1 MKVIII
7 GAGGVGYVAAE
18 TLSELHDVMVIE
30 NDPDVAELVKNRLNV
45 SVLNEDG
52 TNPRI
57 IQQALENHKAEV
69 IITTMKR
76 DDSNLFVCLLAKRLK
91 PTIVTVASV
100 TNPDYIIPTSTSE
113 YPGVDIIISPE
124 LITAEMMYR
133 LCTLENALAYE
144 NISNFNMAVAIFE
157 INQYS
162 NFIGEIVMNTYSL
175 GDCSVFALYR
185 NNELYFQVDTMEIHV
200 GDRLCVIGSHEALQK
215 YNEAMWV
222 ETTSR
227 DIVILGGTIVGM
239 RLASL
244 LAQDQRKRYVRLIE
258 KNDAHCREMSR
269 LLTGVVIVNGDFT
282 EPDLQSSENIFRSD
296 VLVSVTN
303 QDDTNLLMC
312 MSAQKYSTNKI
323 VSRYLK
329 KEYKDIFMFTG
340 LATIIGFNGIV
351 ANEVSK
357 CVMSESKVL
366 LRMRNHEELFFVHE
380 VTQQSKLFDRYYG
393 DLVVPEGIRIVSIYR
408 QGQPIYPAMDTKFA
422 EGDRVIVFTNMINSK
437 GLSKVFGRNAVSES

>member
-30 NDPDVAELVKNRLNV
+30 IDSDIAELVKNRLNV

-57 IQQALENHKAEV
+57 IQQALETHKADV

-91 PTIVTVASV
+91 PNIVTVASV
-100 TNPDYIIPTSTSE
+100 TNPDYIIPTSTQE
-113 YPGVDIIISPE
+113 YPGIDIIISPE

-144 NISNFNMAVAIFE
+144 NISSFNMAVAIFE
-157 INQYS
+157 VNQYS

-175 GDCSVFALYR
+175 GDCSVIALYR
-185 NNELYFQVDTMEIHV
+185 NNELFFQVDTMEIHV
-200 GDRLCVIGSHEALQK
+200 GDRLCVIGSHEALQR

-239 RLASL
+239 HLATL
-244 LAQDQRKRYVRLIE
+244 LAKDDKKRYVRLIE

-312 MSAQKYSTNKI
+312 MSAQKYDTNKI
-323 VSRYLK
+323 ISRYLK

-351 ANEVSK
+351 SNEVSK
-357 CVMSESKVL
+357 CVMSESRVL
-366 LRMRNHEELFFVHE
+366 LRMRNHDELFFVHE
-380 VTQQSKLFDRYYG
+380 VTEHSKLYDKYYG
-393 DLVVPEGIRIVSIYR
+393 DLVIPEGIRIASIYR
-408 QGQPIYPAMDTKFA
+408 QGQAIYPAMDTKFI

-437 GLSKVFGRNAVSES
+437 GLSKVFGRKAVSES

>member
-1 MKVIII
+1 
-7 GAGGVGYVAAE
+7 
-18 TLSELHDVMVIE
+18 
-30 NDPDVAELVKNRLNV
+30 
-45 SVLNEDG
+45 
-52 TNPRI
+52 
-57 IQQALENHKAEV
+57 
-69 IITTMKR
+69 
-76 DDSNLFVCLLAKRLK
+76 
-91 PTIVTVASV
+91 
-100 TNPDYIIPTSTSE
+100 
-113 YPGVDIIISPE
+113 
-124 LITAEMMYR
+124 
-133 LCTLENALAYE
+133 
-144 NISNFNMAVAIFE
+144 
-157 INQYS
+157 
-162 NFIGEIVMNTYSL
+162 
-175 GDCSVFALYR
+175 
-185 NNELYFQVDTMEIHV
+185 
-200 GDRLCVIGSHEALQK
+200 
-215 YNEAMWV
+215 MWV